1 MRVHLAALTFDPL
14 GAVTLDVRPESAG
27 FERRRRINRVATLD
41 GGAAFN
47 DNGFSDADTTISLSW
62 TPRNRPAEAAIER
75 LVRLYSFITLAM
87 PGGLYRVAVEAYTPT
102 PTEST
107 LSLLVAAR
115 LAPAA

>member
-47 DNGFSDADTTISLSW
+47 DNGYTDVDVTIRLVW
-62 TPRNRPAEAAIER
+62 TPRNRATEAAVER
-75 LVRLYSFITLAM
+75 LLRLYSFATLAM
-87 PGGLYRVAVEAYTPT
+87 PGGLYRVALEAYTPT

-115 LAPAA
+115 LAPAG